1 MNVVE
6 VRVKIGIP
14 LSKYAYTPE
23 AYAYEKYLKNLGHQV
38 ELDYDLDPNNDINI
52 FFMGTRPFW
61 RKKEGR
67 AIEIHEYQSLSTP
80 PYAKLKDF
88 AKKFV
93 NKKPSGRIFLNNF
106 VHQNL
111 NFNDDIPYIYRDM
124 GVDEALFQKPNQN
137 PEYDILYCGSI
148 SGRIGL
154 IDTLLNLAKNYKV
167 IVVGKTTEDEA
178 LLLRG
183 KNITLLGQVGRGQL
197 REIYRNSRFGLNYTP
212 DIYPFN
218 IQTSTKT
225 LEYLASGLNVISNKY
240 FWAEEFFNEI
250 NYQPIWLDES
260 VELNIDTL
268 LSRNI
273 LLPNMEYYSWGVIL
287 EKLNLDGFLREVV
300 NEIA

>member
-1 MNVVE
+1 M
-6 VRVKIGIP
+6 KIGITI
-14 LSKYAYTPE
+14 SINSYTPE

-61 RKKEGR
+61 EKKEGR

-111 NFNDDIPYIYRDM
+111 NFNDDSPYIYRDM

-167 IVVGKTTEDEA
+167 IVVGKTTDDEA
-178 LLLRG
+178 LLLRV
-183 KNITLLGQVGRGQL
+183 KNITLLGQVSRDQL
-197 REIYRNSRFGLNYTP
+197 PGIYRNSRFGLNYTP

-225 LEYLASGLNVISNKY
+225 LEYLASGLDVISNRYK
-240 FWAEEFFNEI
+240 WAEVFFRNI
-250 NYQPIWLDES
+250 KYQPIWLDN
-260 VELNIDTL
+260 LD
-268 LSRNI
+268 LSFEREFFPEILHFKWSNI
-273 LLPNMEYYSWGVIL
+273 LN
-287 EKLNLDGFLREVV
+287 EVNFNNFIEDV
-300 NEIA
+300 VSK